1 MIKIPQVAGPK
12 VKVVKSYRSLVCEG
26 NAESKRS
33 SKTSTLKASFDPW
46 IKENRMLVPAVLKSA
61 PPFTD
66 LSTNS
71 NEGHNISTNADAYT
85 SQAQRDSQS
94 DAGQARWR
102 WSEFKH
108 WINSVNKDEW
118 IDGLRGA
125 ILQYD
130 LFLEIKNEMAGV
142 GGLCHTKV
150 SNLSKTETEKRIAPL
165 GERWEYSNDK
175 QILEDQEI
183 N

>member
-1 MIKIPQVAGPK
+1 MIKIPRVAGPK

-71 NEGHNISTNADAYT
+71 NEGHNISTNADAHT

-94 DAGQARWR
+94 YAGQARWR

-118 IDGLRGA
+118 IDGL
-125 ILQYD
+125 Q
-130 LFLEIKNEMAGV
+130 
-142 GGLCHTKV
+142 
-150 SNLSKTETEKRIAPL
+150 
-165 GERWEYSNDK
+165 
-175 QILEDQEI
+175 
-183 N
+183 